1 MHATTIPHGAVVKL
15 RQASYINENPVTV
28 VKLRQMDPQRAAL
41 LEELKAETEKARREL
56 EFQLKAASLDRV
68 MSNLA
73 CYRDITAMIR
83 TRPID
88 RESLEIQ
95 QKAHSMFR
103 QSHWDCQ
110 KLHPGRN
117 IVVFECF
124 GRRKQVWRAY
134 G

>member
-1 MHATTIPHGAVVKL
+1 
-15 RQASYINENPVTV
+15 
-28 VKLRQMDPQRAAL
+28 MDPQRAAL
-41 LEELKAETEKARREL
+41 LEDLKAETEKARLEL
-56 EFQLKAASLDRV
+56 ELQLKAASLDRV

-73 CYRDITAMIR
+73 CYREILSMIR

-95 QKAHSMFR
+95 RKAYSMFR

-110 KLHPGRN
+110 KVHPGRN

-124 GRRKQVWRAY
+124 GKRTQVWRAY